1 MSVPFLREDSLP
13 AGAVER
19 VAPGVRRVLC
29 DNPGPFTW
37 RGTNSWIIGEGEVA
51 ILDPGPEDATHL
63 AALLAATRGERI
75 THILVSHTHRDHS
88 PGAAA
93 LQAATGARTC
103 GFGPHLTPPEESGEG
118 ADQGF
123 TPDLR
128 VADGEAIAGRG
139 WRLTA
144 LHTPGHCAN
153 HLCFALEGSGVL
165 FSADHVMSWS
175 TSVVSPPDGS
185 MRAYMASLA
194 KLRAREGTDR
204 LYLPGHGPPL
214 HEPMPFL
221 DALALHRQRRE
232 ARVIAALRDQGPLTA
247 EALVGPVYGPMDP
260 KLIRAA
266 GRSLLAQ
273 LIMLEEEG
281 AAVREGALWRLAP
294 VAGGRHRVEA

>member
-1 MSVPFLREDSLP
+1 MSVPFLREDALAP
-13 AGAVER
+13 GAVER

-29 DNPGPFTW
+29 NNPGPFTW
-37 RGTNSWIIGEGEVA
+37 RGTNSWIIGGGGSVA
-51 ILDPGPEDATHL
+51 VLDPGPEDAGHL
-63 AALLAATRGERI
+63 AALLAATEGERI

-93 LQAATGARTC
+93 LQAATGAPTY
-103 GFGPHLTPPEESGEG
+103 GFGPHLTPREQGGEG
-118 ADQGF
+118 GDHGF
-123 TPDLR
+123 LPDVR
-128 VADGEAIAGRG
+128 VADGEAIEGDG

-144 LHTPGHCAN
+144 LHTPGHCGN
-153 HLCFALEGSGVL
+153 HLCFALDGTGVL

-214 HEPMPFL
+214 PEPMPFL

-232 ARVIAALRDQGPLTA
+232 ARIVAALRAQGPMTL

-260 KLIRAA
+260 KLINAA
-266 GRSLLAQ
+266 ARSLLAQ
-273 LIMLEEEG
+273 LILLEEEG
-281 AAVREGALWRLAP
+281 AATRDGALWALR
-294 VAGGRHRVEA
+294 